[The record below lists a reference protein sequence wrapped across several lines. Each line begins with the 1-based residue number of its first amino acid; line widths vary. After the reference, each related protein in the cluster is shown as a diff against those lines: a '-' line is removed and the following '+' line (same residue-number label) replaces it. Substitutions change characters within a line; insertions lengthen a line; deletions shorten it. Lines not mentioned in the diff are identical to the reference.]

1 MWKVSGIKIEC
12 TELRYF
18 DEKVNI
24 LGKKGQQLFNI
35 FFWVN
40 THVIVTHSVFRTY
53 TGCFLTDK
61 KKTPEPELF
70 PYLFL
75 PESSNCQLYA
85 NLQYLTTLKYG
96 GLWNPNNTI
105 S

>member
-35 FFWVN
+35 FFFGL
-40 THVIVTHSVFRTY
+40 TPMELLRTQYSEHIQGVF
-53 TGCFLTDK
+53 
-61 KKTPEPELF
+61 
-70 PYLFL
+70 
-75 PESSNCQLYA
+75 
-85 NLQYLTTLKYG
+85 
-96 GLWNPNNTI
+96 
-105 S
+105 